1 MPEAP
6 GSRSVPSLSRGEPDS
21 TGVAVAAARCFAR
34 QSPARDRPT
43 PTPAQYLDE
52 AIKRSAKDCWPYS
65 GRSMRAK
72 DPDMTEATFDLWAKV
87 PGENL
92 PDGLVEAVNK
102 RDWQAVTAEL
112 RTIMDGA
119 VTDGVYGRALLQLVR
134 ALPLGEDP
142 LIDRYKAVVSID
154 YGDWDGLRECLAE
167 NTIARSELIGMREI
181 LLAPINR
188 VRMPPL
194 AHPHEAMLFG
204 SYEYQFSQMLN
215 HFHRWAKEMLR
226 FQATDVVWER
236 PDVPPG
242 RHFRY
247 RKLQD
252 AVFLAFA
259 EAEAGNLPTAAALAV
274 EAQRLGDEAEPLR
287 EVAADLEELV
297 AVAMGDDRQIAMRF
311 LNHLG
316 GSAGSSPLGAFQI
329 LTHEMPFLSL
339 GSLDTMT
346 TCVQIIARIA
356 QRIGSPRAQL
366 IASSWRVATD
376 MARGQFEKK
385 HIELPAVSAQGS
397 HAGIG
402 LRVLPQLLQAITS
415 RRPVDFVTAETSARR
430 SGQVWAQV
438 SALTWSAAV
447 NPTRRVVRWL
457 EILLRT
463 TGWRRPVLVP
473 PYIAGDAALGLA
485 SSGVRDHALVEFA
498 SSAGRPN
505 ILLEIALRHIED
517 TAAPLPSRLAAVE
530 ALGTLGTSRA
540 SDILARVSRQNDE
553 LGRRARVVSER
564 RRRTGLSQRELE
576 VLQIAAAGA
585 TNREIAERLSLSQ
598 HTIARHL
605 ANARAKL
612 GAANR
617 TEAAVKLEELGSLAR
632 D

>member
-1 MPEAP
+1 
-6 GSRSVPSLSRGEPDS
+6 
-21 TGVAVAAARCFAR
+21 
-34 QSPARDRPT
+34 
-43 PTPAQYLDE
+43 
-52 AIKRSAKDCWPYS
+52 
-65 GRSMRAK
+65 
-72 DPDMTEATFDLWAKV
+72 MTETRLDLWATV
-87 PGENL
+87 SGENL
-92 PDGLVEAVNK
+92 PDDLLVAVSDRN
-102 RDWQAVTAEL
+102 WQAVTAEL
-112 RTIMDGA
+112 RTILDGA
-119 VTDGVYGRALLQLVR
+119 ATDGVYGRALLQLVR
-134 ALPLGEDP
+134 ALPLGQNP

-154 YGDWDGLRECLAE
+154 YGDWDGLRACLAE

-188 VRMPPL
+188 MRMPPFT
-194 AHPHEAMLFG
+194 HTHEAMLFG

-215 HFHRWAKEMLR
+215 RFHRWAKEMLQ
-226 FQATDVVWER
+226 FQATEVVWER

-259 EAEAGNLPTAAALAV
+259 EAQAGNLPTAAALAV

-287 EVAADLEELV
+287 EVGADFEELV
-297 AVAMGDDRQIAMRF
+297 AVAMGDDREIAMRF
-311 LNHLG
+311 LDHLG

-329 LTHEMPFLSL
+329 LTHEMPFLIL

-346 TCVQIIARIA
+346 TCVQIIAGIA

-366 IASSWRVATD
+366 IASSWRVATE
-376 MARGQFEKK
+376 MAQDQFEKK
-385 HIELPAVSAQGS
+385 HIELPAISAHGS
-397 HAGIG
+397 QAGIG
-402 LRVLPQLLQAITS
+402 LRVLPQLLQAIAT
-415 RRPVDFVTAETSARR
+415 RRPVDFAVAEASARR

-457 EILLRT
+457 ETLLRT

-473 PYIAGDAALGLA
+473 PHIAGDAALGLA
-485 SSGVRDHALVEFA
+485 SGGVRDRALVEFA

-505 ILLEIALRHIED
+505 ILLEIALRHVDD

-540 SDILARVSRQNDE
+540 NDILARVSRQNDA

-564 RRRTGLSQRELE
+564 RRRTGLSEREIE
-576 VLQIAAAGA
+576 VLQHAGTGL

-605 ANARAKL
+605 ANARVKL

-617 TEAAVKLEELGSLAR
+617 TEAAVKLEELEGLAR

>member
-1 MPEAP
+1 MSEA
-6 GSRSVPSLSRGEPDS
+6 RL
-21 TGVAVAAARCFAR
+21 
-34 QSPARDRPT
+34 
-43 PTPAQYLDE
+43 
-52 AIKRSAKDCWPYS
+52 
-65 GRSMRAK
+65 
-72 DPDMTEATFDLWAKV
+72 DLWAAV
-87 PGENL
+87 SGEHL
-92 PDGLVEAVNK
+92 PEELVAAVSN
-102 RDWQAVTAEL
+102 RNWQAVTAEL
-112 RTIMDGA
+112 RSILDGA
-119 VTDGVYGRALLQLVR
+119 ATDGVYGRALLQLVR
-134 ALPLGEDP
+134 ELPLGQDP

-154 YGDWDGLRECLAE
+154 YGDWDGLRACLAE

-188 VRMPPL
+188 TRMPPF
-194 AHPHEAMLFG
+194 AHAHEAMLFG

-215 HFHRWAKEMLR
+215 RFRRWAREMLQ

-259 EAEAGNLPTAAALAV
+259 EAQGGKLPTAAALAV
-274 EAQRLGDEAEPLR
+274 EAQQLGDEAEPLR
-287 EVAADLEELV
+287 EVAADFEELV
-297 AVAMGDDRQIAMRF
+297 AIAMGDDREIAMRF
-311 LNHLG
+311 LTHLR
-316 GSAGSSPLGAFQI
+316 GSVGSSPLGAFQI
-329 LTHEMPFLSL
+329 LTHEMPFLIL
-339 GSLDTMT
+339 GSLDTMS
-346 TCVQIIARIA
+346 TCVQIIASIA

-366 IASSWRVATD
+366 ISSSWRVATE
-376 MARGQFEKK
+376 MARDQFERQ
-385 HIELPAVSAQGS
+385 HIELPAISAQGAQ
-397 HAGIG
+397 AGIG
-402 LRVLPQLLQAITS
+402 LRVLPQLLHAITT
-415 RRPVDFVTAETSARR
+415 RRPLDFAVAEASARR

-447 NPTRRVVRWL
+447 NPTSGVARWL

-473 PYIAGDAALGLA
+473 PHVAADAALGLA
-485 SSGVRDHALVEFA
+485 SSGLRDRALVEFA

-505 ILLEIALRHIED
+505 ILLEIALRHVDD

-540 SDILARVSRQNDE
+540 NDILARVSRQSDE
-553 LGRRARVVSER
+553 LGRRARVVSQR
-564 RRRTGLSQRELE
+564 RRRTGLSEREIE
-576 VLQIAAAGA
+576 VIQLAGTGL

-598 HTIARHL
+598 HTIARHVT
-605 ANARAKL
+605 NARVKL

-617 TEAAVKLEELGSLAR
+617 TEAAMKLEELDGLAR